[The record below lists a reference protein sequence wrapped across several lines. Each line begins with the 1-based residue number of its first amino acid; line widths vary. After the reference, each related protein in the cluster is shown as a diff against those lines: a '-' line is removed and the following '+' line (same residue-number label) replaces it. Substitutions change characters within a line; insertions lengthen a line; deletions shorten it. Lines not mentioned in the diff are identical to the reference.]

1 MFIQHRH
8 RQIKRV
14 TGSYWPVKIKI
25 CLNGLCVEQTLL
37 ILNYKGLLI
46 LLEKIRA
53 YSQKSKEITSPP
65 VAAASVDLAAIV
77 VYPSRLLWCAQL
89 VVCVAMLLF
98 AFVALF
104 PFFKQAFYWL
114 MLWLVFVLAVGVA
127 LRYCHHLKNAAP
139 MSFQIKQQ
147 RCLLT
152 THRGIYAVTIDGDV
166 LLWSWLV

>member
-1 MFIQHRH
+1 M
-8 RQIKRV
+8 
-14 TGSYWPVKIKI
+14 
-25 CLNGLCVEQTLL
+25 
-37 ILNYKGLLI
+37 
-46 LLEKIRA
+46 LEKIRA

-166 LLWSWLV
+166 LLWSWLVIIPLRENLTGKQHVLIALPDSLSASEWRILRVWLKTCLQQLA